1 MKAEEN
7 PLKSLDVMA
16 ALEYIE
22 KAKKAGRSEDE
33 AFSDYLV
40 SRGFRSSEEYEAF
53 LQKSREETRQSFERI
68 TSYLEQMRRIVH
80 TAQKKYAGV

>member
-1 MKAEEN
+1 MKAEEKS
-7 PLKSLDVMA
+7 LKRLDVMA

-53 LQKSREETRQSFERI
+53 LQKSREETRQGFERI
-68 TSYLEQMRRIVH
+68 TGYLEQMRKIVH
-80 TAQKKYAGV
+80 AAQKKYAGV